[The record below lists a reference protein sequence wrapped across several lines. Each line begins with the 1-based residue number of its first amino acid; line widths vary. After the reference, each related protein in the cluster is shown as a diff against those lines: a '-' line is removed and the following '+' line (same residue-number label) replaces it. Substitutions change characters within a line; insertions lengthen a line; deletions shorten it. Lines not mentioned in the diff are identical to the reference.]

1 MRKTGKFTVHLRAAL
16 SGNAPMPGSG
26 EEDPAFGSWL
36 SPTLLLVVI
45 RSAEDGLTIKEA
57 TVADEG
63 AAVPLEVRSITCGD
77 SVVTTISMPDGA
89 TGGQTLLHLQSE
101 DGRQIGEPISVEL
114 IDIQSTMR
122 RGLTA
127 LDAQTRCRVL
137 EFIVSA
143 PISHGVHDYQFQLSK
158 SLSAVRDALRE
169 RLPQAA
175 AAHDEP
181 RSLHVDSLVA
191 TSDRGFYMKG
201 WMRDEEAPIRRVT
214 AVSPEGERVEFLDSL
229 FRHKRTDVQQINSD
243 VAWRGAA
250 REAGFIVYIELRT
263 PSHLREGWIV
273 EFENEAGSQA
283 ETRCPR
289 VLDDPASGRMHILE
303 GLPLDALPNESL
315 MSQHVHPAVS
325 NLGERYAK
333 LLKVKDVVE
342 YGTPDR
348 AAETSLIIPLY
359 KRIDFLEH
367 QLAQFVHDPDMW
379 RTDLIYV
386 LDSPE
391 LERNLRDFA
400 AQLYRL
406 YRMPFRC
413 VFLDHSSGFAGAN
426 RAGAGEARGD
436 LLLLLNS
443 DILPNG
449 PGWLEKMVDFYKGK
463 PNIGALGV
471 KLLYPDDSLQHAGM
485 FFDLPGDTALAGL
498 WRNAHYFKGFASDL
512 PAANVAR
519 PVPALTGAC
528 LMISRELWAQT
539 GGFSD
544 IYIQG
549 DHEDS
554 DLCLRLLEAGHENWY
569 LPDVALYHLEGQSY
583 PGSMRQAMAL
593 YNRWLHTR
601 IWGEQIQAVMEHYPS
616 SFDSAISNLG
626 ESAEVLDLNLHRSTS
641 TG

>member
-1 MRKTGKFTVHLRAAL
+1 MREQAKSRIHLRATVSRNSPVPAT
-16 SGNAPMPGSG
+16 G
-26 EEDPAFGSWL
+26 ENDLAFGSWL
-36 SPTLLLVVI
+36 SPSLLLVVLP
-45 RSAEDGLTIKEA
+45 AVGDTLTIKDA
-57 TVADEG
+57 VVDDQG
-63 AAVPLEVRSITCGD
+63 ASVPLEVRSITCGA
-77 SVVTTISMPDGA
+77 SVVTTISVPDGVA
-89 TGGQTLLHLQSE
+89 GGEILLVLQSE
-101 DGRQIGEPISVEL
+101 DGQQIGEPISVDS
-114 IDIQSTMR
+114 IDLQSTLR

-127 LDAQTRCRVL
+127 LDAQTRGRVL
-137 EFIVSA
+137 EFIVAA
-143 PISHGVHDYQFQLSK
+143 PISHGVFDHQFQLSK
-158 SLSAVRDALRE
+158 SLSAIRDALRE

-175 AAHDEP
+175 AAHDDP
-181 RSLHVDSLVA
+181 RALHVDSVVA
-191 TSDRGFYMKG
+191 TSDRGFYLKG

-214 AVSPEGERVEFLDSL
+214 AVSPEGERVEIVDSL
-229 FRHKRTDVQQINSD
+229 FRHTRTDVQQINAD
-243 VAWRGAA
+243 IAWRGAA
-250 REAGFIVYIELRT
+250 REAGFIVYTELRT
-263 PSHLREGWIV
+263 PSHLREGWIL

-289 VLDDPASGRMHILE
+289 VLDDPAKGRMHILE
-303 GLPLDALPNESL
+303 TLPLDALPNESL

-348 AAETSLIIPLY
+348 AAETSLVIPLY

-367 QLAQFVHDPDMW
+367 QLAQFVDDPEMW
-379 RTDLIYV
+379 HVDLIYV

-400 AQLYRL
+400 AQLHRL
-406 YRMPFRC
+406 YRLPFRC

-426 RAGAGEARGD
+426 RAGVGEARGD

-449 PGWLEKMVDFYKGK
+449 PGWLEKLVDFYKGK
-463 PNIGALGV
+463 ENIGALGP
-471 KLLYPDDSLQHAGM
+471 KLLYPDGSLQHAGM

-498 WRNAHYFKGFASDL
+498 WRNAHYFKGFAGDL

-528 LMISRELWAQT
+528 LMISRDLWAQT

-554 DLCLRLLEAGHENWY
+554 DLCLRLLGEGRENWY
-569 LPDVALYHLEGQSY
+569 LPEVELYHLEGQSY

-601 IWGEQIQAVMEHYPS
+601 MWGEQITAVMERYPS
-616 SFDSAISNLG
+616 SFNSAVGSEPMG
-626 ESAEVLDLNLHRSTS
+626 SETFTS
-641 TG
+641 VT